1 MAIQYVSDSPYAKL
15 PSREIRLNEETS
27 QANRKGVLARFSN
40 ALAKTRSQFGSGVS
54 SLLLGGRQ
62 LDEGILEEL
71 RTQLLV
77 SDVGVTATDRFL
89 GNLSRGM
96 RRKKLR
102 DGESALEA
110 LRVDIEQTIAPLQ
123 KQFELSK
130 SRPHVILVV
139 GVNGVGKTTTIGKL
153 SHYLQRQGH
162 SVLLAAGDTYR
173 AAAVEQLQEWG
184 RRTNVSVIAQRPGA
198 DSASVIYDAV
208 ESAAARSI
216 EVVIADT
223 AGRLQNKTNLMAE
236 LAKIRRVIQRY
247 DDSAPHETLLIL
259 DASIGQNAIAQVQ
272 EFTAAAK
279 VTGLIVTKLDGSA
292 KAGVILG
299 IAAENPLPLYFVGL
313 GETLDDLQPFDARA
327 YVDGLFVS

>member
-1 MAIQYVSDSPYAKL
+1 M
-15 PSREIRLNEETS
+15 NEETS
-27 QANRKGVLARFSN
+27 RTNRKGILTRFSN

-54 SLLLGGRQ
+54 TLLLGGRQ

-71 RTQLLV
+71 RTQLLM
-77 SDVGVTATDRFL
+77 SDVGVTATDRL
-89 GNLSRGM
+89 IENLSRAV
-96 RRKKLR
+96 RRRKLR
-102 DGESALEA
+102 DGESALDA
-110 LRVDIEQTIAPLQ
+110 LRVDIEQAVMPLQ
-123 KQFELSK
+123 KSFELSE
-130 SRPHVILVV
+130 SRPFVILVV

-173 AAAVEQLQEWG
+173 AAAIEQLQAWG
-184 RRTNVSVIAQRPGA
+184 RRTDVGVIAQRPGA

-208 ESAAARSI
+208 ESAAARGT

-259 DASIGQNAIAQVQ
+259 DANIGQNAISQVQ
-272 EFTAAAK
+272 EFTEAAAI
-279 VTGLIVTKLDGSA
+279 TGMIVTKLDGSA

-299 IAAENPLPLYFVGL
+299 IASENPLPLYFVGL
-313 GETLDDLQPFDARA
+313 GETQDDLQPFDARA
-327 YVDGLFVS
+327 YVNGLFVS